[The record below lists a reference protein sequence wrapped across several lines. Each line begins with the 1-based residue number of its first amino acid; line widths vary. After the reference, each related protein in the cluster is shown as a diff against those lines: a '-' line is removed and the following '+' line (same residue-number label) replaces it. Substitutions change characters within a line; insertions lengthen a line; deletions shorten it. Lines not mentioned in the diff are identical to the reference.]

1 MSEQSRTITGL
12 PRRSTSGARSVTG
25 DLSALRAKNRNAATE
40 PQQPTAQ
47 VPEPQQP
54 EPQQP
59 EKKPGNKAM
68 TTYVSPDVLTQARIA
83 FRATRTVESDRN
95 WSHFVEKAIA
105 AETQRRAALHNDRA
119 PFTGEDS
126 PLSPGR
132 PLADD

>member
-1 MSEQSRTITGL
+1 VSEQSRIITGL

-25 DLSALRAKNRNAATE
+25 DLSALRAKNRSAATA

-47 VPEPQQP
+47 VA

-68 TTYVSPDVLTQARIA
+68 TTYVSPDVLTQARLA

-105 AETQRRAALHNDRA
+105 AETRRRASLHNDRA

>member
-12 PRRSTSGARSVTG
+12 PRRSTSGARPVTG
-25 DLSALRAKNRNAATE
+25 DLSALRAKNRSAAT
-40 PQQPTAQ
+40 A
-47 VPEPQQP
+47 
-54 EPQQP
+54 PQQP

-68 TTYVSPDVLTQARIA
+68 TTYVSPDVLTQARLA

-126 PLSPGR
+126 PLPPGR

>member
-47 VPEPQQP
+47 VP

>member
-25 DLSALRAKNRNAATE
+25 DLAALRAKNRNAATE